1 MRIRGARLMSRN
13 MKMRKRNLAHQLN
26 RFCAYRVDT
35 WTKRPDEELVN
46 GMDMMPELLK
56 WIIKQAK

>member
-1 MRIRGARLMSRN
+1 MSRN
-13 MKMRKRNLAHQLN
+13 MKMRRRNLAHQLN